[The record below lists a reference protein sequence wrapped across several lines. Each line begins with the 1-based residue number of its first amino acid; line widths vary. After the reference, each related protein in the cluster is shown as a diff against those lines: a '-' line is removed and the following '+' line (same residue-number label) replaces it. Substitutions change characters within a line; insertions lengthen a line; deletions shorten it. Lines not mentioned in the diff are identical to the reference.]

1 MVIRRVRNRISA
13 HFEERV
19 TMTAKNALIGFLVI
33 IFLGA
38 ALTVVHWSLIIVAG
52 IIGGYLMGTK
62 NIISAFIAGIIAWS
76 LLFTRYV
83 FSDYFGAVNS
93 FINRVAGLPALPV
106 TLVIGG
112 ILALMGALIG
122 IYGKKVFQK
131 QKQE

>member
-1 MVIRRVRNRISA
+1 
-13 HFEERV
+13 
-19 TMTAKNALIGFLVI
+19 MTAKNALIGFLVI